1 MNLNQL
7 RAFCTLSRTLHYS
20 RASEEL
26 QIAQPS
32 LSRMI
37 AQLEK
42 ELGTPLFEK

>member
-37 AQLEK
+37 AQAGER
-42 ELGTPLFEK
+42 TWNPAV